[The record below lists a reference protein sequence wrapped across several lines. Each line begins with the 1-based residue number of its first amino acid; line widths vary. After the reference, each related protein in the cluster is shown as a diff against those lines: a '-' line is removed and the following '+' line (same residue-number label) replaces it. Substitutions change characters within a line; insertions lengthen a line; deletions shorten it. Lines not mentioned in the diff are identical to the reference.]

1 MYNARQILDHKG
13 SEVVC
18 VDADAS
24 VLEAARLMN
33 QRRIG
38 SLVVMDRGSLAG
50 IFTERDVLTR
60 IVAAGRDPRMAAVRD
75 VMTRD
80 VYTAD
85 PTAQLDSLRDAMRAK
100 RIRHVPIVDD
110 GHCVGLVSIGDINAA
125 ESADL
130 AGQVQS
136 LQSYITGT

>member
-60 IVAAGRDPRMAAVRD
+60 IVAAVRDPRMAAVRD

-85 PTAQLDSLRDAMRAK
+85 
-100 RIRHVPIVDD
+100 PIVDD